1 MHTDALLMLSKVLLA
16 NGSEVRVGSAV
27 LLQAPPGEE
36 VCSIFLVFIL
46 FF

>member
-1 MHTDALLMLSKVLLA
+1 VLLA

-36 VCSIFLVFIL
+36 VGSIFFYYYYFI
-46 FF
+46 F